1 MMLSVDTSDAVNFKR
16 LSKGRTSMPRLRI
29 VRETDDK
36 HVVNLGDPGIVHA
49 KSHVKKFA
57 ARRLGKDEYFDR
69 TVTGKTFIDNVFT
82 DNNGVNSVVDP
93 SEAYSVVDES
103 GLYLKSTDMVFFSIT
118 HEGQCFQSVFAF
130 LYYNKQR
137 TFCMRTYT

>member
-57 ARRLGKDEYFDR
+57 ARRLGKDEDEI
-69 TVTGKTFIDNVFT
+69 TFLDNVCT
-82 DNNGVNSVVDP
+82 DNDGVNSVVDP

-103 GLYLKSTDMVFFSIT
+103 GLYLKPTDMVFFSIT